1 MSAPPVEQMPIDS
14 AIAINGRLTE
24 AYLVRAGMRSGPAPS
39 LRGIRL
45 IDALRAADQL
55 RGQPRKRRG
64 DGSEACA
71 TVVASSEIA
80 RLYAWAVLQGQM
92 T

>member
-1 MSAPPVEQMPIDS
+1 MPTDR

-24 AYLVRAGMRSGPAPS
+24 AYLVRAGMRSGPVPS

-45 IDALRAADQL
+45 VDVLRAADQM
-55 RGQPRKRRG
+55 RGRPLERRD
-64 DGSEACA
+64 DGSRVIA

-80 RLYAWAVLQGQM
+80 QLYAWAVVQGQM